1 MSQLPHID
9 NSTREKTKQI
19 MQDLG
24 DAHDFLAKLD
34 PIHMS
39 HIKENDTYRI
49 EKVLNI
55 YHQTNLSPT
64 DYFALHKPKPVITEP
79 IDIYEIQI
87 DKEELNRNI
96 LIRTK
101 QMIDDGIID
110 EVAMLE
116 RKYTRAP
123 NSMKS
128 IGIKETLDFLDGV
141 YNQDKLLDK
150 IATNTRR
157 LSKRQITFN
166 KSQFGD
172 IYRDTAQRLSQI
184 IL

>member
-1 MSQLPHID
+1 
-9 NSTREKTKQI
+9 

-24 DAHDFLAKLD
+24 NAHDFLAKLD
-34 PIHMS
+34 PAYMS
-39 HIKENDTYRI
+39 RIKRNDTYRI

-64 DYFALHKPKPVITEP
+64 DYFALHKPKTVITDP
-79 IDIYEIQI
+79 IDIYEIKI
-87 DKEELNRNI
+87 DKAELDQNI
-96 LIRTK
+96 YIRTK
-101 QMIDDGIID
+101 QMISDGIID
-110 EVAMLE
+110 EVAILE
-116 RKYTRAP
+116 KKYTRAP

-141 YNQDKLLDK
+141 YSQHQLLDK

-157 LSKRQITFN
+157 LAKRQVTFN
-166 KSQFGD
+166 KSQFDD
-172 IYRDTAQRLSQI
+172 IHRDTAQSLSRL